1 MDVAR
6 SLENGFSSVYAKY
19 VQSGFPDNWRSILRL
34 RILVGDHVS
43 SHFRVDHRRR
53 RLSTTRRWNA
63 SAIGRGGKRIPHV
76 TTKSRCQCIVFHHI
90 STHQQPLFSLL
101 RNPTVHQPFP
111 ESLQTIDSHP
121 HNPSLLTRFRT
132 LPRRKSLSVAR
143 ILKRK
148 SPVRTRIPITQHL
161 RAENDKSRT
170 RNQPNPTQSHCCDSP
185 REEPS
190 SSVSR

>member
-19 VQSGFPDNWRSILRL
+19 VQSGFPDNWRSILRS
-34 RILVGDHVS
+34 RILVGDRMS

-53 RLSTTRRWNA
+53 RLSTTRRWNV
-63 SAIGRGGKRIPHV
+63 SAIGRGGKRIRV
-76 TTKSRCQCIVFHHI
+76 ITKSRCQCIVFNHI
-90 STHQQPLFSLL
+90 SIHYQPLFSLL

-132 LPRRKSLSVAR
+132 LPRRKPLSVAR
-143 ILKRK
+143 ILRRK
-148 SPVRTRIPITQHL
+148 SPVRTRIPITQHP
-161 RAENDKSRT
+161 RAENDKNSA
-170 RNQPNPTQSHCCDSP
+170 RNQPNPTQSHSCDSP
-185 REEPS
+185 REELS
-190 SSVSR
+190 SFVNR

>member
-34 RILVGDHVS
+34 RILVGDRVS

-76 TTKSRCQCIVFHHI
+76 ITMSRCQCIVFHHI

-132 LPRRKSLSVAR
+132 LPRRKSLSTAR
-143 ILKRK
+143 IL
-148 SPVRTRIPITQHL
+148 ITQHL

-185 REEPS
+185 RKELS